1 VPPTAPAKGSAADV
15 TDELRYESRMSDSDA
30 LMWTIEKD
38 PLLRSTITA
47 VSLLDGPVD
56 AERFREKVDRAS
68 RAIPRL
74 RQRVVGNPYSL
85 APPRWEVDPNFDLG
99 YHLRR
104 VNVGGAGGEPEV
116 LELAQWVG
124 MQGFDRARPLWEMYL
139 VDGMAEGRAALIQ
152 KLHHAITDGVG
163 SIQIA
168 LTLFDLERDPAD
180 PGALPDAPMAHVLG
194 SMERLVDGAA
204 YVARRRLRSLQRSV
218 GAITGGLREALA
230 DPVHAARSLTDTVG
244 SVGRLLAPATEQLSP
259 VMADRSLSVRF
270 ATLVRPLDDLRKAAK
285 AADGKL
291 NDAFVAAVA
300 GGLQRYHLQLGA
312 PVEALRMTMP
322 ISIRTEATKGV
333 AGNQFV
339 PARFPV
345 PMTIHDPV
353 ERMVAIR
360 ELVTAQRGEPALAL
374 TEPLAGLL
382 NRLPTSVTT
391 GVFGGMLRGVDFV
404 TSNVPGA
411 PVPLFAAGAE
421 IIQQFPFGPLS
432 GAAANITLLSWL
444 DQVCIGINVDPA
456 SVTDPEAFH
465 ACLAEGFDEVIAA
478 G

>member
-1 VPPTAPAKGSAADV
+1 V

-47 VSLLDGPVD
+47 VSLLDGPID
-56 AERFREKVDRAS
+56 ADRFREKVDRAS
-68 RAIPRL
+68 RLIPRL

-85 APPRWEVDPNFDLG
+85 APPRWEVDPNFDLA
-99 YHLRR
+99 YHLRC
-104 VNVGGAGGEPEV
+104 VSTGGGEERDV

-139 VDGMAEGRAALIQ
+139 VDGLADGRSALIQ

-168 LTLFDLERDPAD
+168 LTLFDLERTPSD
-180 PGALPDAPMAHVLG
+180 PGRLPDAPATHVLG
-194 SMERLVDGAA
+194 SVDRLVDAA
-204 YVARRRLRSLQRSV
+204 GHVGRRRASALRRSV
-218 GAITGGLREALA
+218 GTVTRGVREALA
-230 DPVHAARSLTDTVG
+230 DPIQAARQLTDTVG
-244 SVGRLLAPATEQLSP
+244 SVGRLLAPATAQLSP
-259 VMADRSLSVRF
+259 VMTGRSLSVRF
-270 ATLVRPLDDLRKAAK
+270 DTLVRPLDDLRAAAK

-300 GGLQRYHLQLGA
+300 GGLQRYHAALGS
-312 PVEALRMTMP
+312 PVDALRMTMP
-322 ISIRTEATKGV
+322 INIRTEATEGV

-345 PMTIHDPV
+345 PMAIDDPI
-353 ERMVAIR
+353 ERMAAIR
-360 ELVTAQRGEPALAL
+360 ALVTAQRGEPALAL
-374 TEPLAGLL
+374 TQPLAALL

-411 PVPLFAAGAE
+411 PVPLYAAGAE
-421 IIQQFPFGPLS
+421 IVQQFPFGPLS
-432 GAAANITLLSWL
+432 GASANVTLLSWL

-456 SVTDPEAFH
+456 SVPDPEAFST
-465 ACLAEGFDEVIAA
+465 CLAEGFDEVIAV

>member
-1 VPPTAPAKGSAADV
+1 M
-15 TDELRYESRMSDSDA
+15 TDQLRYESRMSDSDA

-56 AERFREKVDRAS
+56 AQRFHDKVDRAS
-68 RAIPRL
+68 RVIPRL

-99 YHLRR
+99 YHLRTLS
-104 VNVGGAGGEPEV
+104 AGGDGDERQ
-116 LELAQWVG
+116 LLDLAQWVG
-124 MQGFDRARPLWEMYL
+124 MQGFDRARPLWELYL
-139 VDGMAEGRAALIQ
+139 VVGMADERSALIQ

-168 LTLFDLERDPAD
+168 LTLFDLERTPGD
-180 PGALPDAPMAHVLG
+180 PGPMPDAPAVQVLG
-194 SMERLVDGAA
+194 PVERLVDGAA
-204 YVARRRLRSLQRSV
+204 HVGRRRLGSLQRSA
-218 GAITGGLREALA
+218 GAVAGGLRDVLTDPA
-230 DPVHAARSLTDTVG
+230 DAARRLTDTVG
-244 SVGRLLAPATEQLSP
+244 SVGRLLAPATEPLSP
-259 VMADRSLSVRF
+259 VMGDRSLSVRF
-270 ATLVRPLDDLRKAAK
+270 STLVRPLDALRAAAK

-300 GGLQRYHLQLGA
+300 GGLQRYHEQLGA

-322 ISIRTEATKGV
+322 INVRTEATQGA

-345 PMTIHDPV
+345 PTSIANPV
-353 ERMVAIR
+353 ERMTAIR
-360 ELVTAQRGEPALAL
+360 ALVAAQRGEPALAL
-374 TEPLAGLL
+374 TQPLAGIL

-391 GVFGGMLRGVDFV
+391 GVFGGMLKGVDFV

-411 PVPLFAAGAE
+411 PIPLYAAGAE
-421 IIQQFPFGPLS
+421 ITQQFPFGARS

-456 SVTDPEAFH
+456 AVGDPEAFH
-465 ACLAEGFDEVIAA
+465 ACLAEGFDEVIAV

>member
-1 VPPTAPAKGSAADV
+1 M

-56 AERFREKVDRAS
+56 AKRFHEKVERAS
-68 RAIPRL
+68 RVIPRL

-99 YHLRR
+99 YHLRT
-104 VNVGGAGGEPEV
+104 VNVGGAGGEREL
-116 LELAQWVG
+116 LELAQWVA

-139 VDGMAEGRAALIQ
+139 VEGMADGRSALIQ
-152 KLHHAITDGVG
+152 KVHHAITDGVG
-163 SIQIA
+163 SIQMA
-168 LTLFDLERDPAD
+168 LTLFDLERDPGD
-180 PGALPDAPMAHVLG
+180 PGALPDAPTAHVFG
-194 SMERLVDGAA
+194 PRERLVDAA
-204 YVARRRLRSLQRSV
+204 VHVGRRRLSSLQGSL
-218 GAITGGLREALA
+218 GALTSGLREVLA
-230 DPVHAARSLTDTVG
+230 DPLHAARTLTETAG

-259 VMADRSLSVRF
+259 VMGNRSLSVRF
-270 ATLVRPLDDLRKAAK
+270 ATLVRPLDDLRAAAK

-291 NDAFVAAVA
+291 NDAFVASVA
-300 GGLQRYHLQLGA
+300 GGLRRYHARQDA
-312 PVEALRMTMP
+312 PVDALRMAMP
-322 ISIRTEATKGV
+322 INIRTDETKGV

-339 PARFPV
+339 PARFLV
-345 PMTIHDPV
+345 PMTIDDPV
-353 ERMVAIR
+353 ERMAAIR
-360 ELVTAQRGEPALAL
+360 ALVTTQRGEPALAL
-374 TEPLAGLL
+374 TQPLAGVL

-411 PVPLFAAGAE
+411 PIPLYAAGAE
-421 IIQQFPFGPLS
+421 IIQQFAFGPLS
-432 GAAANITLLSWL
+432 GSAANITLLSWL
-444 DQVCIGINVDPA
+444 DQVCIGVNVDPA

-465 ACLAEGFDEVIAA
+465 ACLAEGFDEVIAV

>member
-1 VPPTAPAKGSAADV
+1 V

-56 AERFREKVDRAS
+56 AARFREKVERAS
-68 RAIPRL
+68 RTIPRL

-99 YHLRR
+99 YHLRA
-104 VNVGGAGGEPEV
+104 VNVGGAGTEGDL

-139 VDGMAEGRAALIQ
+139 VDGMAEGRSALIQ

-168 LTLFDLERDPAD
+168 LSLFDLERDPGD
-180 PGALPDAPMAHVLG
+180 PGALPDAPLAQVLG
-194 SMERLVDGAA
+194 SVDRLVDAA
-204 YVARRRLRSLQRSV
+204 TYVGRRNVGTLQRSV
-218 GAITGGLREALA
+218 GAVTANLRGVLA
-230 DPVHAARSLTDTVG
+230 DPLGAARVLTDTAG
-244 SVGRLLAPATEQLSP
+244 SVGRLLAPATQQLSP
-259 VMADRSLSVRF
+259 VMAGRSLSVRF
-270 ATLVRPLDDLRKAAK
+270 ATLTRPLDDLRAAAK

-300 GGLQRYHLQLGA
+300 GGLQRYHSGLGA
-312 PVEALRMTMP
+312 PVDELRMTMP
-322 ISIRTEATKGV
+322 INVRTEATQGM

-345 PMTIHDPV
+345 PMTITDPI
-353 ERMVAIR
+353 ERMAAIR
-360 ELVTAQRGEPALAL
+360 ALVSAQRGEPALAL
-374 TEPLAGLL
+374 TQPLAALL

-411 PVPLFAAGAE
+411 PVPLYAAGAE
-421 IIQQFPFGPLS
+421 IVEQFPFGPLS

-456 SVTDPEAFH
+456 SVTDPAAFQ
-465 ACLAEGFDEVIAA
+465 ACLAEGFDEVIAV

>member
-1 VPPTAPAKGSAADV
+1 MNDG
-15 TDELRYESRMSDSDA
+15 LRYEARMSDSDA

-47 VSLLDGPVD
+47 VSLLDGPID
-56 AERFREKVDRAS
+56 AERFHDKVDRAT
-68 RAIPRL
+68 RVIPRL

-99 YHLRR
+99 YHLRTLH
-104 VNVGGAGGEPEV
+104 AGGDGDERQV
-116 LELAQWVG
+116 LDLAQWVG
-124 MQGFDRARPLWEMYL
+124 MQGFDRARPLWELYL
-139 VDGMAEGRAALIQ
+139 VAGMAGGRSALIQ
-152 KLHHAITDGVG
+152 KLHHAIADGVG

-168 LTLFDLERDPAD
+168 LTLFDLERT
-180 PGALPDAPMAHVLG
+180 PGYPGPMPEAPGVQVLG
-194 SMERLVDGAA
+194 PVERLVDGAA
-204 YVARRRLRSLQRSV
+204 HVGRRQLASLQRSV
-218 GAITGGLREALA
+218 GAVTGGLRDVLT
-230 DPVHAARSLTDTVG
+230 DPVDAARRLTDTVG
-244 SVGRLLAPATEQLSP
+244 SIGRLLAPATEPMSP

-270 ATLVRPLDDLRKAAK
+270 ATLVRPLDALRAAAK

-300 GGLQRYHLQLGA
+300 GGLQRYHEQLGA

-322 ISIRTEATKGV
+322 INVRTEATQGV

-345 PMTIHDPV
+345 PMSIADPV
-353 ERMVAIR
+353 ERMTAIR
-360 ELVTAQRGEPALAL
+360 ALVAAQRSEPALAL
-374 TEPLAGLL
+374 TQPLAGIL

-411 PVPLFAAGAE
+411 PIPLYAAGAE
-421 IIQQFPFGPLS
+421 IVQQFPFGPLS

-456 SVTDPEAFH
+456 AVADPEALH
-465 ACLAEGFDEVIAA
+465 ACLAEGFDELIAV

>member
-1 VPPTAPAKGSAADV
+1 
-15 TDELRYESRMSDSDA
+15 MSDSDA

-47 VSLLDGPVD
+47 VSLLDGAVD
-56 AERFREKVDRAS
+56 VERFREKVDRAS
-68 RAIPRL
+68 RTIPRL

-85 APPRWEVDPNFDLG
+85 APPRWEVDPNFDLA
-99 YHLRR
+99 YHLRA
-104 VNVGGAGGEPEV
+104 VSAGGDGQEHDV

-124 MQGFDRARPLWEMYL
+124 MQGFDRARPLWEMYV
-139 VDGMAEGRAALIQ
+139 VDGMADGRSALIQ

-168 LTLFDLERDPAD
+168 LSLFDLEREPAH
-180 PGALPDAPMAHVLG
+180 PGALPEAPDAQVLG
-194 SMERLVDGAA
+194 SVDRLVDAA
-204 YVARRRLRSLQRSV
+204 SYVGKRQVGSVQRSL
-218 GAITGGLREALA
+218 GAVAGNLRGVLA
-230 DPVHAARSLTDTVG
+230 DPVGAARLLSDTVG
-244 SVGRLLAPATEQLSP
+244 SVGRLLAPATQQLSP
-259 VMADRSLSVRF
+259 LMAGRSLSVRF
-270 ATLVRPLDDLRKAAK
+270 ATLVRPLDDLRAAAK

-300 GGLQRYHLQLGA
+300 GGFQRYHTARGA

-322 ISIRTEATKGV
+322 INIRTEETQGV

-345 PMTIHDPV
+345 PMTIDDPV

-360 ELVTAQRGEPALAL
+360 SLVATQRGEPALAL
-374 TEPLAGLL
+374 TQPLAAVL

-411 PVPLFAAGAE
+411 PIPLFAAGAE
-421 IIQQFPFGPLS
+421 IVQQFPFGPLS
-432 GAAANITLLSWL
+432 GAAANVTLLSWR

-456 SVTDPEAFH
+456 SVTDPEAFQ

>member
-1 VPPTAPAKGSAADV
+1 V

-56 AERFREKVDRAS
+56 AGRFREKVERAT
-68 RAIPRL
+68 RTIPRL

-99 YHLRR
+99 YHLRA
-104 VNVGGAGGEPEV
+104 VNVRGQGTEQDL

-139 VDGMAEGRAALIQ
+139 VDGMAEGRSALIQ

-168 LTLFDLERDPAD
+168 LSLFDLERHPAD
-180 PGALPDAPMAHVLG
+180 PGSLPDAPDPRVLG
-194 SMERLVDGAA
+194 SVDRLVDAA
-204 YVARRRLRSLQRSV
+204 SYVGRRRVGTLQRSV
-218 GAITGGLREALA
+218 GAVTGNLRG
-230 DPVHAARSLTDTVG
+230 VLTDPLQAVRQLGGTVG
-244 SVGRLLAPATEQLSP
+244 SVGRLLAPATQQLSP
-259 VMADRSLSVRF
+259 VMAGRSLSVRF
-270 ATLVRPLDDLRKAAK
+270 ATLVRPLDDLRVAAK

-300 GGLQRYHLQLGA
+300 GGLQRYHAAQGA
-312 PVEALRMTMP
+312 PVDALRMTMP
-322 ISIRTEATKGV
+322 INVRTEATAGV

-345 PMTIHDPV
+345 PMTIEDPV

-360 ELVTAQRGEPALAL
+360 ALVTAQRGEPALSL
-374 TEPLAGLL
+374 TQPLAALL

-411 PVPLFAAGAE
+411 PIPLYAAGAE
-421 IIQQFPFGPLS
+421 IVQQFPFGPLS

-456 SVTDPEAFH
+456 SVTDPAGFH
-465 ACLAEGFDEVIAA
+465 ACLADGFDEVIAA